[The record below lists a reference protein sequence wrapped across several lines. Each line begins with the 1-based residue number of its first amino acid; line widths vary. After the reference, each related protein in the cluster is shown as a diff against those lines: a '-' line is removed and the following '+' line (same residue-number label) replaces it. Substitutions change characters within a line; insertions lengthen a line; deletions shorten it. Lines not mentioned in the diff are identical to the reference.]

1 MRLIGAILA
10 FALFAAGPAAA
21 QSWKE
26 YSYPQ
31 YAFGVSF
38 PADPKVENK
47 TYQGAGGMTVPSR
60 VYSVAR
66 DNSVFRMTVAD
77 FSGVQADEMTV
88 IDYAIK
94 TLTDGGEVKV
104 DIPHRISA
112 VYGRQ
117 LSITG
122 RDGSHNSVAVFFHR
136 QRLYQIE
143 GLALPNGANA
153 TADAIRFQQS
163 LVFTNNTGSNRS
175 LFEPVFQTVGRLLGQ
190 D

>member
-1 MRLIGAILA
+1 MRLIGALIAFVLLA
-10 FALFAAGPAAA
+10 SGPAAA

-26 YSYPQ
+26 YTYPQ

-38 PADPKVENK
+38 PADPKVEDK
-47 TYQGAGGMTVPSR
+47 TYQSANGMTVPARIYSAQGSNSR
-60 VYSVAR
+60 
-66 DNSVFRMTVAD
+66 FTMTVAD
-77 FSGVQADEMTV
+77 FSGVQTDEMTV
-88 IDYAIK
+88 IENAIK
-94 TLTDGGEVKV
+94 ALSAAGEIKV

-143 GLALPNGANA
+143 GLALPGADA

-163 LVFTNNTGSNRS
+163 LIFVNNTGSNRS
-175 LFEPVFQTVGRLLGQ
+175 RLEPIFQVVGRLFGQ